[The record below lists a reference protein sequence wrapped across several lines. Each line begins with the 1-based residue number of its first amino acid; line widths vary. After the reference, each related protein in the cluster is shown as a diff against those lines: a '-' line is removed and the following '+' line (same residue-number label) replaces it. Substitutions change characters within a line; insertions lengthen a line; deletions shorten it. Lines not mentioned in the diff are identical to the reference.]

1 MSTRWIL
8 CEYLTGKPRKGTI
21 RCMDIINYPSP
32 ALKQAAAEVDPKRD
46 PDLKRLIATMAK
58 TMYAAQGV
66 GLAAT
71 QIGILKRVMVYDLGE
86 ELVALC
92 NPRIVAHSAEKAV
105 LEEGCLSVPGVDVP
119 IERPASVTCE
129 AEDIAG
135 NTVTIEADE
144 LLARVLQHEID
155 HLDGVLILDRAT
167 AQERSAAIRRY
178 NELKQAR

>member
-1 MSTRWIL
+1 MH
-8 CEYLTGKPRKGTI
+8 
-21 RCMDIINYPSP
+21 CMKIINYPSP
-32 ALKQAAAEVDPKRD
+32 ILKQAAAEVDSQND
-46 PDLKRLIATMAK
+46 PDLKLLIARLAK
-58 TMYAAQGV
+58 AMYAAQGI

-71 QIGILKRVMVYDLGE
+71 QIGVFKRVMVYDLGE

-92 NPRIVAHSAEKAV
+92 NPRIVAYSSDKTI
-105 LEEGCLSVPGVDVP
+105 LEEGCLSVPGIDIP

-135 NTVTIEADE
+135 NTVTIDADE

-167 AQERSAAIRRY
+167 AQERVAAIRRY
-178 NELKQAR
+178 NELNQSR

>member
-1 MSTRWIL
+1 MNIVS
-8 CEYLTGKPRKGTI
+8 
-21 RCMDIINYPSP
+21 YPSP
-32 ALKQAAAEVDPKRD
+32 ALKEAATEVDPKRD

-58 TMYAAQGV
+58 AMYAAQGI

-71 QIGILKRVMVYDLGE
+71 QIGVLKRVMVYDLGE

-92 NPRIVAHSAEKAV
+92 NPRIVACSSEKV
-105 LEEGCLSVPGVDVP
+105 LVEEGCLSVPGVDVP

-129 AEDIAG
+129 AEDISG
-135 NTVTIEADE
+135 NTIRIEADE

-167 AQERSAAIRRY
+167 LEDRKAAIRRY
-178 NELKQAR
+178 NELIQSR